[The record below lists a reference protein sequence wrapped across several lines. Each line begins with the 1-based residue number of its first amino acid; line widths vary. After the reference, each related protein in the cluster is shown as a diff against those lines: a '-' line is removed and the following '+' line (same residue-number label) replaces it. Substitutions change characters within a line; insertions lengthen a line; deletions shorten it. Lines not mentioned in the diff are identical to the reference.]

1 MADNPQQTVRELK
14 DLVVA
19 YAKQEATDPL
29 KGLTRTVGFGLGGAL
44 LLGTGVCFLAVG
56 LLRALQ
62 ANRGRLVHGN
72 WSWVPYAAGRRRAR
86 HPRGVRLDRSV
97 EKSSQVPEEQE
108 HMSAKTAVLPD
119 RKITRDDIEAKLQE
133 LRGEVDQRA
142 EAAKVPAIA
151 IAVGVAV
158 VTIAAAYLFGR
169 RRGKKRQTVLEIRRI

>member
-62 ANRGRLVHGN
+62 ANRGWLVHGN
-72 WSWVPYAAGRRRAR
+72 WSWVPYAADVVALVILAAFVWIARSRKARKSRR
-86 HPRGVRLDRSV
+86 PKNS
-97 EKSSQVPEEQE
+97 
-108 HMSAKTAVLPD
+108 
-119 RKITRDDIEAKLQE
+119 
-133 LRGEVDQRA
+133 
-142 EAAKVPAIA
+142 
-151 IAVGVAV
+151 
-158 VTIAAAYLFGR
+158 
-169 RRGKKRQTVLEIRRI
+169 